1 VNKKLRTEFTGFVA
15 KRERVAGG
23 KRIGT
28 GFPQLK
34 NCSNLTGSN
43 AVQFYKTTAMSTL
56 LTAAPPKTPVLALT
70 QNEKAFRINS
80 IDLLRGLVMVI
91 MALDHSRDFLHTT
104 AWTDDPLNLQTT
116 TPLLFFTR
124 WITHFCAPVFVFLA
138 GSSIY
143 FQSGRKTKKD
153 LSLFLLKR
161 GLWLLFIEIAIINLA
176 FSFDLTYN
184 TIGLQTIWS
193 IGISMIC
200 MAAIIW
206 LPFKAIL
213 VLGVLIVLGHNGLD
227 FYEKNHDNNYNPV
240 YLFLHHPGLLH
251 LGASH
256 NILVLYPFLS
266 WVGLM
271 TMGYCFG
278 RLFMQYEGAAR
289 RQMLLRLGFGVIAFF
304 IVLRAINIYG
314 NPEHW
319 APQKNILYTIM
330 SFVDVHKYPPSLL
343 YMCVTIGPALLF
355 LAAAEGAKS
364 GLSKV
369 ITVYGRVPFFYY
381 VLHFFLLHAVATVFF
396 FASGHT
402 MTETKDLPLLVPK
415 FIIPGQGYSLAA
427 VYAVWLSV
435 VAFLYPLCKWF
446 SDYKQ
451 THRDWWL
458 SYL

>member
-1 VNKKLRTEFTGFVA
+1 
-15 KRERVAGG
+15 
-23 KRIGT
+23 
-28 GFPQLK
+28 
-34 NCSNLTGSN
+34 
-43 AVQFYKTTAMSTL
+43 MSTT
-56 LTAAPPKTPVLALT
+56 LTAAPPKTPTTSLR

-91 MALDHSRDFLHTT
+91 MALDHTRDFFHTT

-161 GLWLLFIEIAIINLA
+161 GLWLVFIEIAIINLA
-176 FSFDLTYN
+176 FSFNLSYS

-213 VLGVLIVLGHNGLD
+213 ALAILIVLGHNGLD
-227 FYEKNHDNNYNPV
+227 FYEKAHTGNYDIV
-240 YLFLHHPGLLH
+240 YSLVHHPGFYP

-256 NILVLYPFLS
+256 NLLVLYPFLP

-271 TMGYCFG
+271 AMGYCFG
-278 RLFMQYEGAAR
+278 RLFTQYEGAAR
-289 RQMLLRLGFGVIAFF
+289 QQMLLRLGFGVIAFF

-314 NPEHW
+314 NPEQW
-319 APQKNILYTIM
+319 TTQKNLLYTIM

-355 LAAAEGAKS
+355 LAAAEGAK
-364 GLSKV
+364 GGFSKV

-381 VLHFFLLHAVATVFF
+381 VLHFFLIHALSTLFF
-396 FASGHT
+396 FVSGHT
-402 MTETKDLPLLVPK
+402 TGEANAQPFNLPR
-415 FIIPGQGYSLAA
+415 FILPGQGYSLLV
-427 VYAVWLSV
+427 VYAVWAGV
-435 VAFLYPLCKWF
+435 VISLYPLCKWF
-446 SDYKQ
+446 SNYKQ
-451 THRDWWL
+451 THRQWWL